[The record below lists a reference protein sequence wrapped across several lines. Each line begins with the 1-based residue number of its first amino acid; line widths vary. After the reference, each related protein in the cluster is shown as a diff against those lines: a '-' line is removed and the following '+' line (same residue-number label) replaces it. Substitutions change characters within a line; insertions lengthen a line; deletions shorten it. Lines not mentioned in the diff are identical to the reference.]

1 MSAESLPRSQHII
14 ASGVICAVGIWVAYV
29 SYTQQPSE
37 AFLFPRMI
45 STAFVVLALWTF
57 AKALLG
63 WTKIGSGMSV
73 RAATN
78 LAPGL
83 IIALIYIFWAAKG
96 LGFYTATTIAFF
108 ILLSLYD
115 PASHR
120 EIKSWVKRV
129 IITACFMAV
138 MYGLFAKLLK
148 VYTPREIYF

>member
-1 MSAESLPRSQHII
+1 MSSVSLPRAQHVV
-14 ASGVICAVGIWVAYV
+14 ASGVIAAVGIWVAWV